1 MTQQNL
7 RKIIRRKKYL
17 TNIIVKPFALT
28 LTLVWEG
35 GKERTGSLM
44 IPQGILSSANAT
56 EMKLHR

>member
-7 RKIIRRKKYL
+7 RKIIIRKKYL

-35 GKERTGSLM
+35 AKERTGSLM
-44 IPQGILSSANAT
+44 IPQEILSSANAT

>member
-7 RKIIRRKKYL
+7 RKIIIRKKYL
-17 TNIIVKPFALT
+17 TNIIVKPFALK

-35 GKERTGSLM
+35 AKERTGSLM